1 MSKRIYEAEI
11 DARVCGIPCLI
22 GVISYTSEPQTW
34 TDPGCEDFEYEILD
48 SRGRPAPWLERK
60 MGDKDRLAVEE
71 EISIYMG
78 ENA

>member
-1 MSKRIYEAEI
+1 MSKYKYEEEI
-11 DARVCGIPCLI
+11 DSRVCGIPCRI
-22 GVISYTSEPQTW
+22 GVISYISEPQTW
-34 TDPGCEDFEYEILD
+34 DDPGCEDFEYEILD

-60 MGDKDRLAVEE
+60 MSDKDRLAVEE